1 MNDTA
6 TQTESVDLSEL
17 STREL
22 NRLASTE
29 IAKLQAWH
37 RTVESWYN
45 PRALRGRSPQQIV
58 EGRDK
63 AHSEHERCLAR
74 CQAILTELEAR

>member
-6 TQTESVDLSEL
+6 TQTEPAELSEL

-45 PRALRGRSPQQIV
+45 PRAIRRMQPAQIV

-63 AHSEHERCLAR
+63 AHSEHSRCLAR
-74 CQAILTELEAR
+74 CQAILTELETR